1 MSAEVFVFRG
11 VMDHQKFSEDELM
24 GLLFGEEDHL
34 PRAAVDEFIRQK
46 RKKTAEPRSRP
57 W

>member
-1 MSAEVFVFRG
+1 MPAEVFVFRG
-11 VMDHQKFSEDELM
+11 DMDHQKFSEDELM